1 VHAFIAETINVRH
14 FLSKLLAGGLSAGVI
29 LLWWPLV
36 FPSDSLESWL
46 IRGICWT
53 FCFELMMHSFAPL
66 EEALWKT
73 RAARKLAARAQASV
87 SKIPGDSARKR
98 TGLRSVVASVALLIP
113 IALLSTAP
121 AERIKPKQASTEVRQ
136 VTQIKRIVRVE
147 RRSVTVPRGAVA
159 SRAPAPDA
167 GTSVEAVS
175 SPSTAAPAQSP
186 ARRATT
192 VSPRSDEPRTTSPR
206 RPASSQGSDSAAD
219 APATDS
225 PAPPADSTASVPS
238 AEPRQRSAV
247 SG

>member
-1 VHAFIAETINVRH
+1 MRAFIAETINVRH

-73 RAARKLAARAQASV
+73 RAARKLAAQAQASV
-87 SKIPGDSARKR
+87 SKLPGDSARKR
-98 TGLRSVVASVALLIP
+98 VGLRSVVASVALVIP
-113 IALLSTAP
+113 IALLTTAP
-121 AERIKPKQASTEVRQ
+121 AEQIKPKQASTEVRQ

-147 RRSVTVPRGAVA
+147 RRNVTVPRGAVA
-159 SRAPAPDA
+159 SRAATPEV
-167 GTSVEAVS
+167 GSSVETVS
-175 SPSTAAPAQSP
+175 SPPAAGPAQSP
-186 ARRATT
+186 ARRSNTIT
-192 VSPRSDEPRTTSPR
+192 PRSDERRTTSPR
-206 RPASSQGSDSAAD
+206 RPTSSRGSDSASD

-225 PAPPADSTASVPS
+225 PAPAADSTASVPS
-238 AEPRQRSAV
+238 AEPRQRSAIT
-247 SG
+247 G

>member
-1 VHAFIAETINVRH
+1 VRAFIAETINVRH

-73 RAARKLAARAQASV
+73 RAARTLAAQAQASV
-87 SKIPGDSARKR
+87 SKLPGDTARKR
-98 TGLRSVVASVALLIP
+98 VGLRSVVAGVALLIP
-113 IALLSTAP
+113 VALLTTAP

-136 VTQIKRIVRVE
+136 VTQVKRIVRVE
-147 RRSVTVPRGAVA
+147 RRSVTVPRAA
-159 SRAPAPDA
+159 LANRAPAPEA
-167 GTSVEAVS
+167 GTSVDTVAGA
-175 SPSTAAPAQSP
+175 PATAPAQSP
-186 ARRATT
+186 ARRGTT
-192 VSPRSDEPRTTSPR
+192 ISPRTDEPRTTSPR
-206 RPASSQGSDSAAD
+206 RPASSRGSDSTADTPAA
-219 APATDS
+219 DS
-225 PAPPADSTASVPS
+225 PAPAADSTASVPS